1 MMMTT
6 PDESGTF
13 ARPDPKRAIGEPWT
27 TAGAGPPGPLRR
39 LFEQFGRPSGPLGHL
54 AGWLMARTD
63 ADDRWVVELLDV
75 QPADRVL
82 EVGFG
87 PGLAVALIA
96 ERVTAGLVAGVD
108 PSEVMV
114 RQAARR
120 NRAAI
125 REGRVEL
132 RRGTASAL
140 PYPDGHFTKACA
152 LHSLRF
158 WPSAEEGLRELRRVL
173 VPDGLLALA
182 LRMRRPGAGRF
193 DPSRY
198 EFTDEQ
204 VAAVLATLGSVGFG
218 DVTTRRREVGWQ
230 TITAILARR

>member
-1 MMMTT
+1 MDAM
-6 PDESGTF
+6 
-13 ARPDPKRAIGEPWT
+13 
-27 TAGAGPPGPLRR
+27 GAGPPGPLRG
-39 LFEQFGRPSGPLGHL
+39 LFEQFGRPSGLLGHL
-54 AGWLMARTD
+54 AGYLMSRTD

-75 QPADRVL
+75 RPHDRVL

-96 ERVTAGLVAGVD
+96 ERATSGLVAGVD
-108 PSEVMV
+108 PSDVMV

-125 REGRVEL
+125 GQGRVEL
-132 RRGTASAL
+132 RPGTVSTL
-140 PYPDGHFTKACA
+140 PYPDAHFTKACA

-158 WPSAEEGLRELRRVL
+158 WPSAEDGLREMHRVL
-173 VPDGLLALA
+173 APEGRVALA
-182 LRMRRPGAGRF
+182 LRMQRAGAGRF

-198 EFTDEQ
+198 EFTEEE
-204 VAAVLATLGSVGFG
+204 VAEVVTTLGSVGFR
-218 DVTTRRREVGWQ
+218 DVATRRREIGWQ